1 MSNILFANQDRLKTI
16 GRFLL
21 YDNLVSLNEH
31 NLELEQVVEYKGK
44 KYKIKVKVSK
54 LIDKSKGADEKQ

>member
-16 GRFLL
+16 GRFLI
-21 YDNLVSLNEH
+21 YDKIVSCNQH

-44 KYKIKVKVSK
+44 RYKVKAKVTKIKEVK
-54 LIDKSKGADEKQ
+54 